1 MNSTFSQS
9 QNQSNKQGYYLST
22 HHMQFMHLLHLSG
35 HALDEY
41 LENQLEE
48 NPLLELAEKADDDN
62 SESGETKEYDE
73 EFFDDAYKEDYKLQE
88 KNYGSSSSGGDE
100 EIYQAP
106 VIQFETFYEKLKA
119 QIELMKIT
127 EEQKKITCY
136 IVDALEEDGYLKREN
151 KDISYDY
158 SFSSG
163 TFISEEEVDAAI
175 KILQRCEPLGI
186 GARNLQECLLLQLNA
201 MKQTSGAVE
210 IAKTILTDYYDK
222 LVNRNLPAITNALG
236 ISSENLSEALQLI
249 QTLNPKPNADTDK
262 YELFKNQ
269 IAPSF
274 EVIYDG
280 HEFSVAIVNSKFGN
294 LSVSQTIE
302 EFTKRD
308 FGNAKNEKS
317 EKKYWI
323 KMASDA
329 QSLVEAIKQREK
341 TMMAV
346 ISSILKLQTDFFKYG
361 DKRFLQPM
369 ILEQVAN
376 IAGCDISTVS
386 RITSNKYVQTSYGCF
401 LLKDLFSSSINGEE
415 GQVSSHKVK
424 ELIEE
429 IIKNE
434 NKKSPLTDN
443 QIVDMLKEMGISI
456 ARRTIVKYRDMLGIP
471 TYSLRNDYN

>member
-9 QNQSNKQGYYLST
+9 QNQSKKQGYYLSM

-41 LENQLEE
+41 LQNQLEE
-48 NPLLELAEKADDDN
+48 NPLLEMAEKPEEADSDT
-62 SESGETKEYDE
+62 SEKIEYDE
-73 EFFDDAYKEDYKLQE
+73 EFFDDAYKEDYKFQE
-88 KNYGSSSSGGDE
+88 KNYGSSSGGDE
-100 EIYQAP
+100 DVYQAP
-106 VIQFETFYEKLKA
+106 VVQFETFYEKLKA

-127 EEQKKITCY
+127 EDQKKLACY
-136 IVDALEEDGYLKREN
+136 IVDALDEDGYLKREN

-163 TFISEEEVDAAI
+163 AFINEEEVDAAI
-175 KILQRCEPLGI
+175 KILQQCEPVGI
-186 GARNLQECLLLQLNA
+186 GSRNLQECLLIQVNRRTE
-201 MKQTSGAVE
+201 KSPVVN
-210 IAKTILTDYYDK
+210 IAKAILQDHYDK
-222 LVNRNLPAITNALG
+222 LVNRNLQSIITALG
-236 ISSENLSEALQLI
+236 ITSENLTEALHLI

-269 IAPSF
+269 ISPAF
-274 EVIYDG
+274 EVVYDG
-280 HEFSVAIVNSKFGN
+280 HEFSVSIVNSKFGN
-294 LSVSQTIE
+294 LSVSKTIE
-302 EFTKRD
+302 DFNKRE

-317 EKKYWI
+317 EKKYWM
-323 KMASDA
+323 KMAGDA

-341 TMMAV
+341 TMMSV
-346 ISSILKLQTDFFKYG
+346 ISSILKLQPDFFKYG

-376 IAGCDISTVS
+376 ISGCDISTVS

-401 LLKDLFSSSINGEE
+401 LLKDLFSSSLQGEE

-443 QIVDMLKEMGISI
+443 QIVDLLKGMGISI

-471 TYSLRNDYN
+471 TYSLRNEIN